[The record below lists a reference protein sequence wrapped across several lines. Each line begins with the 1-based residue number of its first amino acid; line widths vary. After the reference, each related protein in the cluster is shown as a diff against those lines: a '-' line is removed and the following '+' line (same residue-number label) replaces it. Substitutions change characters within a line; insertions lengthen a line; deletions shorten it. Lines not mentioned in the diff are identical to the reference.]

1 MLKVGVFPNVDK
13 ECAADVLN
21 RIISFFQDKDVQL
34 MMPKDTADFF
44 HWGEYGVK
52 DIEKASLDLGISIGG
67 DGTLLGV
74 CRRLSA
80 AGIPVCGINIGHF
93 GFLADI
99 ELAEIERRLGKILS
113 GDYRI
118 EERLMLSGLIRRDG
132 ELDFAGSA
140 INDVVIAKG
149 GVARMLHLGL
159 SVDGCKISDYK
170 ADGLIVSTATGS
182 TAYSLS
188 AGGPIINPK
197 VKVLLLTPICPHTFN
212 VRPMIIDENE
222 EVCVHIAAV
231 HQDILLTFDGQESFR
246 LLPGDEVVV
255 RKSQTRAR
263 IIKFEDK
270 NFYHTMRTKLWRGD
284 EPCRL

>member
-1 MLKVGVFPNVDK
+1 MDK
-13 ECAADVLN
+13 ECSADVLN

-34 MMPKDTADFF
+34 MMPKDTAAFF
-44 HWGEYGVK
+44 HWEEYGVK
-52 DIEKASLDLGISIGG
+52 DIEQVGLDVGISIGG

-80 AGIPVCGINIGHF
+80 AGIPVCGINIGNF

-99 ELAEIERRLGKILS
+99 ELTEIESRLEKILS

-118 EERLMLSGLIRRDG
+118 EERLMLSGLIRREG
-132 ELDFAGSA
+132 ELHFAGSA
-140 INDVVIAKG
+140 INDVVLAKG

-263 IIKFEDK
+263 IIKFDDK